1 MARRLINLGGGF
13 LAAVV
18 AVGTAM
24 YVRGEAPAFPY
35 NAWGFNGL
43 FALCVG
49 YALLFGRRS

>member
-1 MARRLINLGGGF
+1 MARRLISLGGGV

-43 FALCVG
+43 FALCLG

>member
-1 MARRLINLGGGF
+1 MARRLISFGGVL
-13 LAAVV
+13 LAALVV
-18 AVGTAM
+18 VGTAM

-43 FALCVG
+43 FALCLA